1 MHKINLHIQ
10 ALASDYKSG
19 RLSLEAIA
27 DIIYSTYGMHEQ
39 VTRALIQWS
48 HAINDGDLSPTGGE

>member
-10 ALASDYKSG
+10 ALAKKG
-19 RLSLEAIA
+19 LSLEAIA
-27 DIIYSTYGMHEQ
+27 DIIYSTHGMHEQ

-48 HAINDGDLSPTGGE
+48 HAITDGDLSPNGGA

>member
-10 ALASDYKSG
+10 ALAKKG
-19 RLSLEAIA
+19 LSLEAIA
-27 DIIYSTYGMHEQ
+27 DIIYTTYGMHEQ

-48 HAINDGDLSPTGGE
+48 HAINDGDLSPTGGA

>member
-10 ALASDYKSG
+10 ALAKRG
-19 RLSLEAIA
+19 LSLEAIA
-27 DIIYSTYGMHEQ
+27 DIIYTRYGMHEQ

-48 HAINDGDLSPTGGE
+48 HAINDGDLSPNGGE

>member
-10 ALASDYKSG
+10 ALAKKG
-19 RLSLEAIA
+19 LSLEAIS
-27 DIIYSTYGMHEQ
+27 DIIYTTYGMHEE

-48 HAINDGDLSPTGGE
+48 HAINDGDLSPKGGA